1 MFWTC
6 SVSRSLSSVHHINKK
21 LKKKSIGIV
30 PAKSATLSILRRAMT
45 MKSLVKEHTNENTLQ
60 D

>member
-21 LKKKSIGIV
+21 AQKKSIGIV

-45 MKSLVKEHTNENTLQ
+45 VKSLVKEHTNENTLQ

>member
-21 LKKKSIGIV
+21 LKKSIGIV

-45 MKSLVKEHTNENTLQ
+45 VKSLVKEHTNENTLQ